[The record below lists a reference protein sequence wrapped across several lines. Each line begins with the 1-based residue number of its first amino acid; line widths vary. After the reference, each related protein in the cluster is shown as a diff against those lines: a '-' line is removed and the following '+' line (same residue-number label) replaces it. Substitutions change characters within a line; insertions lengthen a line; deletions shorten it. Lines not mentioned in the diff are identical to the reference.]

1 WAPGVTVRHRDEMER
16 VQKELRRTD
25 GCSVLIYDQTCA
37 AEKRRRRKRG
47 TFPDPDRRAFINE
60 AVCEGCGDCSV
71 ESNCVSVEPL
81 ETPLGRKRQINQS
94 ACNKDFSCIR
104 GFCPSFVTIS
114 GAVPRKAQAANA
126 DALDAAVS
134 GLPDPD
140 ISSAQGGYN
149 ILVTGI
155 GGTGVITVGALL
167 GMAAHVEG
175 KGVTVLDFTGIAQK
189 NGAVMSHIRVAPKP
203 EDLHAVRIAAGGADL
218 LLGADMVAAAAP
230 DALRKYSRGGTQ
242 AIVNSHLAPTADFTL
257 NPDTD
262 FHGEELRNLIREGAG
277 DNRTEFVDA
286 TGLATAL
293 MGDAIAANLFLL
305 GHAYQR
311 GALPVGGEAIDKAIE
326 LNGVAVAMN
335 RRAFA
340 LGRLAA
346 EDLDQVTK
354 MAQPAMPEPAKAAET
369 LDEMIARRAAYLT
382 EYQDADY
389 AAQYTAFV
397 RQVETAEQNKGK
409 GMTGLG
415 EAVAQNLFKLMAY
428 KDEYEVARLYSGEA
442 FENALRQQF
451 DGALRLKFHLAPPL
465 LARRDPDSGHLIKR
479 EYGPWVM
486 TAFKLLAKMKGLR
499 GGTWDIF
506 GRTEERRAERAA
518 IPAYRGVLEEL
529 LAGLTPDNHALAKE
543 IANLPAKIRGFGH
556 IKERSQKA
564 AAAEQI
570 QLLEAWR
577 NPQSQPT
584 AAE

>member
-1 WAPGVTVRHRDEMER
+1 
-16 VQKELRRTD
+16 
-25 GCSVLIYDQTCA
+25 
-37 AEKRRRRKRG
+37 
-47 TFPDPDRRAFINE
+47 
-60 AVCEGCGDCSV
+60 
-71 ESNCVSVEPL
+71 
-81 ETPLGRKRQINQS
+81 
-94 ACNKDFSCIR
+94 
-104 GFCPSFVTIS
+104 
-114 GAVPRKAQAANA
+114 
-126 DALDAAVS
+126 
-134 GLPDPD
+134 
-140 ISSAQGGYN
+140 
-149 ILVTGI
+149 
-155 GGTGVITVGALL
+155 
-167 GMAAHVEG
+167 
-175 KGVTVLDFTGIAQK
+175 
-189 NGAVMSHIRVAPKP
+189 
-203 EDLHAVRIAAGGADL
+203 
-218 LLGADMVAAAAP
+218 
-230 DALRKYSRGGTQ
+230 
-242 AIVNSHLAPTADFTL
+242 
-257 NPDTD
+257 
-262 FHGEELRNLIREGAG
+262 
-277 DNRTEFVDA
+277 
-286 TGLATAL
+286 
-293 MGDAIAANLFLL
+293 
-305 GHAYQR
+305 
-311 GALPVGGEAIDKAIE
+311 
-326 LNGVAVAMN
+326 
-335 RRAFA
+335 
-340 LGRLAA
+340 
-346 EDLDQVTK
+346 
-354 MAQPAMPEPAKAAET
+354 
-369 LDEMIARRAAYLT
+369 
-382 EYQDADY
+382 
-389 AAQYTAFV
+389 
-397 RQVETAEQNKGK
+397 NKGK